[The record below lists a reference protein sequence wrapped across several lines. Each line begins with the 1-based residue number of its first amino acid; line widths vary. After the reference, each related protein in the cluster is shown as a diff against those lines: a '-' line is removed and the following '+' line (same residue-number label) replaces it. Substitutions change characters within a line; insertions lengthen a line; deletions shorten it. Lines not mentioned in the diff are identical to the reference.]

1 MRELAYPIDHPS
13 VICNTILLIIV
24 FGGNHIDVIYVVP
37 VNLYISIIGVVFAT
51 GVLISST
58 PLITTDLCGK
68 CGTRRTRGHS
78 SRPH

>member
-51 GVLISST
+51 GLLISST
-58 PLITTDLCGK
+58 SLISDYY
-68 CGTRRTRGHS
+68 
-78 SRPH
+78 